1 MKHILPILPVLI
13 LSACVSRNDPEKPA
27 EELPTSAQ
35 PRAQFASS
43 NIVASERQG
52 AATVTVSFSAPTPS
66 GATLTLTT
74 AGTATAAD
82 YALPAMP
89 IPVPVGVTSM
99 SFDVQVLDDGQA
111 ESIETLA
118 LTIAES
124 FNLEPA
130 SSGATATLSIVDDLP
145 VARFASAQGVAAE
158 SDGTYEIEILLSSPA
173 PAAGAIT
180 MTPSGSVNPSADL
193 SAFSTQVPFAAGAD
207 RVVVTL
213 NVVDDGVPEP
223 TETLGLTISSA
234 NGLGISPTQN
244 QHTVSIVA
252 SRPTVRFTIDRSFS
266 VEDSV
271 RNDIRLSTTTPA
283 PYAFPLSIT
292 ATGTAT
298 PGVDVNYASSLTF
311 PAGATS
317 VTLPISILDDGVL
330 EGAEQLA
337 VTVSSGP
344 EATIDSAH
352 AVHSLFI
359 LADARLNDT
368 GVTGFASDTSN
379 AAPTE
384 PASAPGQDGSFGS
397 DKAAGGPS
405 FDFIKLDE
413 DGNPLPKSAPDWTCV
428 RDNTTGKI
436 WESKYQFTTTPQLDV
451 DGEPVPIIDSRQM
464 RSYNFRFTWYNPDAT
479 SNGGSAGSQNINK
492 DSENATPTTFNCS
505 FPSAYPDGPSN
516 RDYDAYCNTE
526 VYVKENNAF
535 AHCGRINWRMPTL
548 AELQGIANFNP
559 AYDAISNAEFDKYTL
574 SDPTLSSTTVPGAPA
589 TVYCF
594 DPVTRTT
601 KQCLKN
607 SPGFV
612 RLVSDLLDA
621 P

>member
-1 MKHILPILPVLI
+1 MKHILPILPVLL

-27 EELPTSAQ
+27 EELPVGAQ

-43 NIVASERQG
+43 NIVASEKQG
-52 AATVTVSFSAPTPS
+52 AATVTVNFSAPTPA
-66 GATLTLTT
+66 GASLTLTT
-74 AGTATAAD
+74 AGTATADD
-82 YALPAMP
+82 YTLPSMP
-89 IPVPVGVTSM
+89 IAVPAGVTST
-99 SFDVQVLDDGQA
+99 SFDVQILDEGQA

-118 LTIAES
+118 LTIGDS

-130 SSGATATLSIVDDLP
+130 ASGTTTTLSIVDDLP
-145 VARFASAQGVAAE
+145 IARFSSAQGVAAE

-173 PAAGAIT
+173 PAAGVIT
-180 MTPSGSVNPSADL
+180 LTPSGSANPAADL
-193 SAFSTQVPFAAGAD
+193 AGFSTQVPFAAGAD

-213 NVVDDGVPEP
+213 NVVDDGVAEP
-223 TETLGLTISSA
+223 TETLGLTMSSA
-234 NGLGISPTQN
+234 NGLGISASQK
-244 QHTVSIVA
+244 QHTVTIVA
-252 SRPTVRFTIDRSFS
+252 ARPTVRFSIDRSFS

-271 RNDIRLSTTTPA
+271 RSDIRLSTATPA
-283 PYAFPLSIT
+283 PYAFALSFT

-298 PGVDVNYASSLTF
+298 PGVDVNYAPTLTF

-317 VTLPISILDDGVL
+317 VSLPVSILDDGVL

-337 VTVSSGP
+337 LTVAAGP
-344 EATIDSAH
+344 EVSIDPAH
-352 AVHSLFI
+352 GIHSLFI

-413 DGNPLPKSAPDWTCV
+413 DGNPLPKSAADWACV
-428 RDNTTGKI
+428 RDNITGKI
-436 WESKYQFTTTPQLDV
+436 WESKYQFTTTPLSDAEG
-451 DGEPVPIIDSRQM
+451 DPVPIFDSRQM
-464 RSYNFRFTWYNPDAT
+464 RSYNFRFTWYNPDAA
-479 SNGGSAGSQNINK
+479 SNGGSAGSQNVNK
-492 DSENATPTTFNCS
+492 DSERPTPSTSNCT
-505 FPSAYPDGPSN
+505 FPSAYPVGPSN

-559 AYDAISNAEFDKYTL
+559 SYDAISNAEFDKYTL